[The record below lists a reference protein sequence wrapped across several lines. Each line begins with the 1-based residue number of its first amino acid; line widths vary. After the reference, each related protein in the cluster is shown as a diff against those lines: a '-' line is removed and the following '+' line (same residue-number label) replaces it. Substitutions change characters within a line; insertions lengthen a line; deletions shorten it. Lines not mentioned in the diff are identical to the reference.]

1 MSRKRKA
8 EGGEAGGEV
17 SVDDKDYIKKDYSDM
32 TEEELKEEVHKKN
45 KLILPLEHMLEVAI
59 VKKRSI

>member
-8 EGGEAGGEV
+8 EGDAGGEV

-59 VKKRSI
+59 VKKSI